1 MAVMSSSS
9 LTSPQKFGFNT
20 HTFFGPSSSS
30 LRDLRQGGN
39 ISSSLMLPHLK
50 FRIRPP
56 SWSDK
61 KHPCPSSL
69 ARVFFYVHSTQSHTE
84 ISDRQLE
91 VFHKN
96 RLHTPMDGMNHMPPP
111 QNFQIYFE

>member
-1 MAVMSSSS
+1 
-9 LTSPQKFGFNT
+9 
-20 HTFFGPSSSS
+20 
-30 LRDLRQGGN
+30 
-39 ISSSLMLPHLK
+39 MLPHLK
-50 FRIRPP
+50 FRTRPP

-84 ISDRQLE
+84 ISDRQLG

-96 RLHTPMDGMNHMPPP
+96 RLHTPIAHANGRHEPHAVTTKFSDI
-111 QNFQIYFE
+111 FRVKKRVFT